1 MTLKT
6 TAKTLCVVGTKGALS
21 PWTMETVDDVADVRG
36 KAYDFVIWARTPS
49 KEEYEAVAATLKG
62 SEYGD
67 HFWTCRR
74 PR

>member
-6 TAKTLCVVGTKGALS
+6 TAKTLCVVGTKGTLS
-21 PWTMETVDDVADVRG
+21 PWTMEAVDDA
-36 KAYDFVIWARTPS
+36 A
-49 KEEYEAVAATLKG
+49 AVKG
-62 SEYGD
+62 TEWGD